1 MDDLIKIGHKHDQ
14 VHNSITLHKLSE
26 SDSKLYTNFEFCEGK
41 NHTHL
46 KTYWSTKPSN
56 LCWKKIKEK
65 VYMFLEHGASSVQVD
80 ILTPNYLKIVWNMM
94 ELY

>member
-1 MDDLIKIGHKHDQ
+1 MTIDQRAKTIHNKWLFNSMETKMACHYKATMDDLIKIGHKHNQ

-46 KTYWSTKPSN
+46 KTY
-56 LCWKKIKEK
+56 
-65 VYMFLEHGASSVQVD
+65 
-80 ILTPNYLKIVWNMM
+80 
-94 ELY
+94 